1 MTFTVTYRAKDGA
14 LSEETVEAADRVACV
29 AACRARGIVP
39 VSVREGRAPAR
50 PRSGKSS
57 ASPRQKLF
65 TLHFYL
71 FVVIAAIA
79 AIALWWWLAAN
90 GGRADARE
98 RVPPAREEGRGKS
111 VVSPRPAAKRPEPA
125 ATNAPAVVH
134 VANTPTGAPTGK
146 VIKARSARSGRVMT
160 LADGTVVTNT
170 PRVFFKRDFE
180 RALHVALLP
189 NGMGGTLLRQ
199 VRSRYTD
206 EQILAML
213 KERVPPEPGDDP
225 TTVAVKEKVQ
235 GFKDEVL
242 RVVNQGASVAD
253 VLDGMT
259 KRKVA
264 DGLLRAKALKI
275 RTEALRA
282 EDPETA
288 RRGIQEAN
296 AVLEENGLRKMEMP
310 QRLREA
316 NAPADGGAGENA
328 ADGKVS
334 EDQTKGDKP
343 Q

>member
-14 LSEETVEAADRVACV
+14 LSEETVEAADRAACV
-29 AACRARGIVP
+29 AACRARGFAP
-39 VSVREGRAPAR
+39 VSVREGRASAR

-57 ASPRQKLF
+57 ASPKQKLF

-79 AIALWWWLAAN
+79 AIALWWWLASRGN
-90 GGRADARE
+90 RADARE
-98 RVPPAREEGRGKS
+98 ERSGKS
-111 VVSPRPAAKRPEPA
+111 AASPKSAAKRPEPVAKRPEPA

-134 VANTPTGAPTGK
+134 VADTPTAAPTGK

-199 VRSRYTD
+199 VRARYTN

-235 GFKDEVL
+235 NFKDEVL
-242 RVVNQGASVAD
+242 RVVNQGASVAE

-275 RTEALRA
+275 RTEALRS

-288 RRGIQEAN
+288 RQGIQAAN
-296 AVLEENGLRKMEMP
+296 AVLEENGLRKMEIP
-310 QRLREA
+310 QKFKKSDT
-316 NAPADGGAGENA
+316 PADGGAGENA
-328 ADGKVS
+328 EGGKVS
-334 EDQTKGDKP
+334 EDQTQGDK
-343 Q
+343 QQ